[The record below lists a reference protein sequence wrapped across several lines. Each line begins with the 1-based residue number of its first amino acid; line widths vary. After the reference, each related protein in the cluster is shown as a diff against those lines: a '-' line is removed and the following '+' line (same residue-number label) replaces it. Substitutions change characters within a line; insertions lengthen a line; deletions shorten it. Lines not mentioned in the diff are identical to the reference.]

1 MSVDHWSISECE
13 TNDPSHPFPPVSC
26 GLPCSWVYLKY
37 YLISEC
43 IQVCSK
49 LWPECSGTMVMFC
62 RLFFNLAYKFIFHLK
77 HPFNYMA
84 RCIDKLS
91 SCVLFF
97 SSLFPPLSFMY
108 QSGGLMSLILWLFSV
123 FLLYVHT
130 FVQNIMNKLFC
141 WYNLF

>member
-97 SSLFPPLSFMY
+97 FFLPFFPPFE
-108 QSGGLMSLILWLFSV
+108 
-123 FLLYVHT
+123 LYVSVRWFNVFNIVT
-130 FVQNIMNKLFC
+130 FQCLSPVCPYLC
-141 WYNLF
+141 TEHYE